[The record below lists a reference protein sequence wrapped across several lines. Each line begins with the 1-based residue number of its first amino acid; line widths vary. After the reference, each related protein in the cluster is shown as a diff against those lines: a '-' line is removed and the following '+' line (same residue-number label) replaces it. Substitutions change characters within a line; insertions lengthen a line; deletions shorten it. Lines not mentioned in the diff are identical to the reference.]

1 MNSERNITP
10 LISDKPYPVPIEMRP
25 LWRIG
30 LIIISIIRVSGDKK
44 YLDTKKL
51 NILVWMLIRKNR
63 WPEYESYLREQT
75 VDVPLISV
83 DTATYKATELCMAK
97 SLVTLSDGRL
107 HITDTGEIFY
117 NTILKSEVM
126 QEELDFLDELGKKL
140 TDAKVKGL
148 TGGLI

>member
-1 MNSERNITP
+1 
-10 LISDKPYPVPIEMRP
+10 
-25 LWRIG
+25 
-30 LIIISIIRVSGDKK
+30 
-44 YLDTKKL
+44 
-51 NILVWMLIRKNR
+51 MLIRKNR
-63 WPEYESYLREQT
+63 WPEYESYLRELT

-107 HITDTGEIFY
+107 HITDTGETVY
-117 NTILKSEVM
+117 NSILKSEVM
-126 QEELDFLDELGKKL
+126 QEELEFLDKLGKKL

>member
-1 MNSERNITP
+1 MNSERNIIP

-63 WPEYESYLREQT
+63 WPEYESYLRELT
-75 VDVPLISV
+75 VDIPLISV

-107 HITDTGEIFY
+107 HITDIGETVY
-117 NTILKSEVM
+117 NAILKSEVM
-126 QEELDFLDELGKKL
+126 QEELEFLDELGKKL
-140 TDAKVKGL
+140 TDAKAKGL

>member
-1 MNSERNITP
+1 MNNERSITP

-30 LIIISIIRVSGDKK
+30 LIIISIIRVGGDKK

-63 WPEYESYLREQT
+63 WPEYESYLKEQT
-75 VDVPLISV
+75 VDIPLISV
-83 DTATYKATELCMAK
+83 DTATYKATELCIAK
-97 SLVTLSDGRL
+97 SLVSLSEGRL
-107 HITDTGEIFY
+107 HITDTGESVYKI
-117 NTILKSEVM
+117 ILESAVM
-126 QEELDFLDELGKKL
+126 QEELEFLDELGKKL

>member
-1 MNSERNITP
+1 MNSERNIIP

-30 LIIISIIRVSGDKK
+30 LVIISIIRVSGDKK

-63 WPEYESYLREQT
+63 WSEYESYLRELT

-107 HITDTGEIFY
+107 HITDKGETVY
-117 NTILKSEVM
+117 NAILKSEVM
-126 QEELDFLDELGKKL
+126 QEELEFLDELGKKL